1 MTAEAGPRV
10 DTRLTFLDGADQ
22 ASARAE
28 IVGAKAANLM
38 RMASAG
44 LPVPPGFVIGTEVC
58 AAYHARDA
66 GLDSDLIALVDRGVQ
81 HVEEAT
87 GLRFGASRRPLL
99 VAVRSGAARSMP
111 GMLDTILTVGLCDAT
126 VPGLLRATGDP
137 VFVWDSYRRLIQSH
151 AEVVARFPSS
161 YFAEAIDG
169 ALRRSGVP
177 TLAELDVAGLRSLV
191 DDFETIYRAS
201 AGVPFPQD
209 PVQQLRDAVEAVF
222 RSWNSD
228 RAVEYRRLEGLTDL
242 VGTAVTV
249 QAMVFGNQGVTSGS
263 GVGFT
268 RDPATGENRL
278 YVDFLLHAQ
287 GEDVVAGRS
296 ATSDPEPLIAA
307 VPGLAHRLQTLRRTL
322 ESIFGDAQDF
332 EFTVEDGKLW
342 ILQSRSA
349 KRTPWA
355 ALQIACDLVDEGVLD
370 EATALERI
378 ASLDV
383 ERITRMRLDTR
394 SAPDPIGRATPA
406 STGVAAGVIALDAQT
421 ARRRGEA
428 GDAVILVREDAST
441 DDIAAFPVCRGLLTA
456 RGARTSHAAVVARQ
470 LGIVCL
476 VNCAEVA
483 VDLHARTVHIG
494 SHRLHEGD
502 GITLDGAEGDIYLGL
517 LDVIEEHPTVLANR
531 VTGWRK
537 SLTGAAVVGRDV
549 TRT

>member
-1 MTAEAGPRV
+1 MTVDLTPGV
-10 DTRLTFLDGADQ
+10 DTRLAFLDTADQ
-22 ASARAE
+22 EAARPE

-38 RMASAG
+38 RMATAG

-58 AAYHARDA
+58 AAYHARGL
-66 GLDSDLIALVDRGVQ
+66 GLDADVIALIERGVR
-81 HVEEAT
+81 HVEDAT

-111 GMLDTILTVGLCDAT
+111 GMLDTILNVGLCDAT

-151 AEVVARFPSS
+151 AEVVAGCPSS
-161 YFAEAIDG
+161 LFAEAIDG
-169 ALRRSGVP
+169 ALDRCGVP
-177 TLAELDVAGLRSLV
+177 TLAELDVAGLRALV
-191 DDFETIYRAS
+191 DDFESIYRSS

-209 PVQQLRDAVEAVF
+209 PMEQLRDSVEAVF

-278 YVDFLLHAQ
+278 YVDFLLNAQ
-287 GEDVVAGRS
+287 GEDVVGGRS
-296 ATSDPEPLIAA
+296 ATSDPGPLIAA
-307 VPGLAHRLQTLRRTL
+307 VPGLAHQLQLLRRTL

-342 ILQSRSA
+342 VLQSRSA

-370 EATALERI
+370 EAAALERI
-378 ASLDV
+378 GALNVD
-383 ERITRMRLDTR
+383 RITRMRLDTR
-394 SAPDPIGRATPA
+394 SAPDPIGRATSA

-421 ARRRGEA
+421 ASRHGEA
-428 GDAVILVREDAST
+428 GEAVILVREDAST
-441 DDIAAFPVCRGLLTA
+441 DDIAAFSVCRGLLTA

-476 VNCAEVA
+476 VNCA
-483 VDLHARTVHIG
+483 DLTLDLRERTVRIG
-494 SHRLHEGD
+494 PHRLHEGD
-502 GITLDGAEGDIYLGL
+502 AITLDGAEGDIYPGL
-517 LDVIEEHPTVLANR
+517 LELVEEHPTELAKR
-531 VTGWRK
+531 VTTWLNR
-537 SLTGAAVVGRDV
+537 
-549 TRT
+549 